1 MGICFERDFLGDS
14 ENARIED
21 MIRHIKHIKNI
32 GGIEV
37 IALGSDYDGSHPNYE
52 IENIGEIEKLAYSLK
67 DKGFTEE
74 EIDKIFYKNA
84 LRVIK
89 DVL

>member
-1 MGICFERDFLGDS
+1 M
-14 ENARIED
+14 
-21 MIRHIKHIKNI
+21 
-32 GGIEV
+32 
-37 IALGSDYDGSHPNYE
+37 
-52 IENIGEIEKLAYSLK
+52 K
-67 DKGFTEE
+67 DNGFTEE